1 MEEEVIYLSDSGPPE
16 FNKDAWIGKGH
27 SYPEKA
33 ADVPIGLSYYVG
45 GLLAIPDEV
54 RGQYLPN
61 PKLSI
66 KAFASQELPKMSY
79 GLVTV
84 NPQSSFHKEAPN
96 TDSTNFLTLKLPPA
110 AWLNGVK

>member
-16 FNKDAWIGKGH
+16 FDKDAWIGKGR

-54 RGQYLPN
+54 RGAFKQ
-61 PKLSI
+61 
-66 KAFASQELPKMSY
+66 KAPAEVFYYPTNA
-79 GLVTV
+79 
-84 NPQSSFHKEAPN
+84 
-96 TDSTNFLTLKLPPA
+96 STNS
-110 AWLNGVK
+110 